1 MSLSG
6 AVEVAIGLVFTYFV
20 FSSVCSG
27 LNEGFARVVNSRG
40 TQLFKSINAL
50 IGDVDLATAFWEHE
64 LIAGLSRSRSKVG
77 AQQASQAT
85 LTAGIQ
91 RKEDGSIDS
100 VVSRN
105 ARKAL
110 PSYISPTTVVTVM
123 KAVVAAAPASP
134 LHPADPSAPAPRTTG
149 VRAVLASIATDAG
162 DDEQRFQA
170 DLEKWFNDAMDR
182 LSGWYKRYVQVI
194 LLILAIVVTISFN
207 VNTIRIAQELWRQP
221 TLQAVISQEATKA
234 TASQSQGQTTQPP
247 QSFTTD
253 INEAG
258 TLPVGWGS
266 ANQPQGG
273 GEWGLTILGW
283 LLTIGALTF
292 GAPFWFDL
300 LTRMNSLRSTG
311 PPAKT

>member
-6 AVEVAIGLVFTYFV
+6 AVEVAVGLVFTYFV

-40 TQLFKSINAL
+40 MQLFKSINAL
-50 IGDVDLATAFWEHE
+50 IGDVELATAFWEHE

-77 AQQASQAT
+77 AQQASRAT

-91 RKEDGSIDS
+91 KKGDGSIDS
-100 VVSRN
+100 IVSRN
-105 ARKAL
+105 SRKGA
-110 PSYISPTTVVTVM
+110 M
-123 KAVVAAAPASP
+123 KAVAATDPAAP
-134 LHPADPSAPAPRTTG
+134 LHPVDPSAPTPKATG
-149 VRAVLASIATDAG
+149 VRAVLASIAADAG
-162 DDEQRFQA
+162 NDEQRFQA
-170 DLEKWFNDAMDR
+170 DMEKWINDAMDR

-194 LLILAIVVTISFN
+194 LLELAIVVTISFN
-207 VNTIRIAQELWRQP
+207 VNTFRIAQELWRQP
-221 TLQAVISQEATKA
+221 TFQAVISQEATKA
-234 TASQSQGQTTQPP
+234 TKSQSHGQTTQPA
-247 QSFTTD
+247 QSLTTD
-253 INEAG
+253 INEAS

-300 LTRMNSLRSTG
+300 LTRMNSLRATG